1 MSYGQSQVATPV
13 LLYDGTCGFCA
24 ESVRFVLR
32 HDRKAT
38 LRFAPIDSVY
48 GRAVIERHPES
59 RETDSVLWVEPDG
72 VNGGEHVFAHSA
84 AAMRVASYLGGIWRL
99 VELARLVPAPVRD
112 AIYRLIA
119 KHRHR
124 LSGRLQ
130 CFVPTAEERSR
141 FLT

>member
-1 MSYGQSQVATPV
+1 MSYGQSRVVTPV

-38 LRFAPIDSVY
+38 LRFAAIESVY
-48 GRAVIERHPES
+48 GRAVIDRHPEIE
-59 RETDSVLWVEPDG
+59 ETDSVLWVEPAG
-72 VNGGEHVFAHSA
+72 ANGGERVFAHSA
-84 AAMRVASYLGGIWRL
+84 AAIRVASYLGGMWRF
-99 VELARLVPAPVRD
+99 VQLARIVPSPVRD

-119 KHRHR
+119 RHRHR

-141 FLT
+141 FLP

>member
-1 MSYGQSQVATPV
+1 MNQVPPV

-24 ESVRFVLR
+24 QSVQFVLKR
-32 HDRKAT
+32 DRKGT

-48 GRAVIERHPES
+48 GRAAIARHPELKDV
-59 RETDSVLWVEPDG
+59 DSVLWVAPAD
-72 VNGGEHVFAHSA
+72 EHTAERVFTHSA
-84 AAMRVASYLGGIWRL
+84 AAMRVASYLGGGWRL
-99 VELARLVPAPVRD
+99 MQLAQVVPAPIRD

-124 LSGRLQ
+124 LSDSQ
-130 CFVPTAEERSR
+130 CFVPTGQERAR